1 MRKILSLLLL
11 AIFLNFGA
19 NFVWAAGLCEPC
31 DGTPCD
37 PGLECLRG
45 KCRGCPEGTLICNP
59 LQACEFE
66 EIIDNIIDFIFKI
79 AIALAPLMIV
89 IGAFY
94 IMTAGGDTN
103 RVTTGKNIILYT
115 LIGFAII
122 LLAKGL
128 VAVIKQLLG
137 V

>member
-1 MRKILSLLLL
+1 MGKILSFLILLSLILPFFVL
-11 AIFLNFGA
+11 ADEVII
-19 NFVWAAGLCEPC
+19 E
-31 DGTPCD
+31 
-37 PGLECLRG
+37 
-45 KCRGCPEGTLICNP
+45 NP
-59 LQACEFE
+59 LTATSFE
-66 EIIDNIIDFIFKI
+66 EIVDNIIDFVFKI
-79 AIALAPLMIV
+79 AIAISPLMVI

-94 IMTAGGDTN
+94 IMTAGGDEK

-137 V
+137 G

>member
-1 MRKILSLLLL
+1 MRKILLFLILLSLISPFFVL
-11 AIFLNFGA
+11 ADEVII
-19 NFVWAAGLCEPC
+19 E
-31 DGTPCD
+31 
-37 PGLECLRG
+37 
-45 KCRGCPEGTLICNP
+45 NP
-59 LQACEFE
+59 LTATSLE
-66 EIIDNIIDFIFKI
+66 EIVDNIINFVFKI

-137 V
+137 

>member
-1 MRKILSLLLL
+1 MRKILLFLILLSLILPPFIL
-11 AIFLNFGA
+11 ADEVII
-19 NFVWAAGLCEPC
+19 E
-31 DGTPCD
+31 
-37 PGLECLRG
+37 
-45 KCRGCPEGTLICNP
+45 NP
-59 LQACEFE
+59 LTATSFE
-66 EIIDNIIDFIFKI
+66 QIVGNIIDFIFKI
-79 AIALAPLMIV
+79 AITLAPLMII

-137 V
+137 G